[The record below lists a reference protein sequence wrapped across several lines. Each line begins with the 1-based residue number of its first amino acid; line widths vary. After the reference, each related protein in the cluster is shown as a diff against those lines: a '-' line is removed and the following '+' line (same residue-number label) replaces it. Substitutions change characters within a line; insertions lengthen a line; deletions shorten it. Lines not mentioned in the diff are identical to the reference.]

1 MAASDWSRFVPV
13 DLTLFVQIVH
23 QIGFYGFVLGT
34 VLAVW
39 SGVRYVIQHRTV
51 VFSDADGANSRNGS

>member
-1 MAASDWSRFVPV
+1 
-13 DLTLFVQIVH
+13 
-23 QIGFYGFVLGT
+23 VLGT